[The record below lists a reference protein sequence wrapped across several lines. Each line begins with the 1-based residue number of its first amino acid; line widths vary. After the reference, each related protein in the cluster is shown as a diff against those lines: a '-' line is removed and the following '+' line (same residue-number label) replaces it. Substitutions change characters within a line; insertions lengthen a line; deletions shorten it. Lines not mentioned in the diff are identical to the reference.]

1 VITTSTDGREG
12 DDDAGEDGN
21 NSLDLTEEEREEEE
35 EKKEGEVEEEDDEKE
50 DEKKL
55 QTKREIMKEIL
66 VPFVDDRHRSIAN
79 LS

>member
-21 NSLDLTEEEREEEE
+21 NSLDLTEEREEEE